1 MELSRSVQFQKT
13 MNKIQLFLSFF
24 VLTILATSFGIGVA
38 SFDYQSNLSAFE
50 TRLSDL
56 AFVKEDVPA
65 VFETQTSGD
74 EFQNG
79 QVAGVSTNNNVIPAG
94 EEYAMLISIAQA
106 ATNPTCTS
114 LLVDSNSGT
123 APFDARFTG
132 SGVGDSLSYKFV
144 FGDGEQVTT
153 LDAQTTHTYVK
164 PGLYTASLQVISNK
178 MESGTVDACKVNMTI
193 INSTESNPQA
203 EPVVTEASHLV
214 CRNLACVRVAGEGEN
229 ECSSNVDCATPAPA
243 TTYAVPSAPVESKPL
258 VPVTGN
264 SQLAIYLAIALGLI
278 SSGLILLIFI

>member
-1 MELSRSVQFQKT
+1 MELLRSVQFQKP
-13 MNKIQLFLSFF
+13 MNKIQSFLSFF
-24 VLTILATSFGIGVA
+24 TLTVLAGSLGIGVA

-50 TRLSDL
+50 SRLSDL
-56 AFVKEDVPA
+56 AFVKEDAPA
-65 VFETQTSGD
+65 IFETQTSTN
-74 EFQNG
+74 EYQSG
-79 QVAGVSTNNNVIPAG
+79 QVAGVSTTINEIPAG

-114 LLVDSNSGT
+114 LLVDSSLGA

-164 PGLYTASLQVISNK
+164 LGSYTASLQVISNK
-178 MESGTVDACKVNMTI
+178 LESDVVDACKVNMTI
-193 INSTESNPQA
+193 TNSPESNPQVA
-203 EPVVTEASHLV
+203 PVVTEISHLV

-229 ECSSNVDCATPAPA
+229 GCSSNVDCAATAPTAVA
-243 TTYAVPSAPVESKPL
+243 TTSTVPVESKPL

-264 SQLAIYLAIALGLI
+264 SQLAIYLAIALGFI